1 MFSLGCS
8 MALAEK
14 PWSSDNDWKLVFSDD
29 FSGPSL
35 NTGNWSR
42 IAYVDWPSPPDW
54 RRYQSED
61 KPLVQ
66 FGKKDGATVMALWG
80 RYGNYTTQVNQKE
93 AKPTYACGGI
103 DSMNTFS
110 FQYGYVEVRA
120 KFDCVKGTWP
130 AIWMLPKN
138 GGGWPDGGEIDI
150 MEHLNFEDGVHQTI
164 HYAGNNGKATSQT
177 KNTPFNRNDWHTY
190 GVEWTKDNITFYLDG
205 KATKSMNNNSSN
217 WPFGKEGHEFYL
229 IIDQQIGGKWVESAG
244 PIDQETLKKKGAAM
258 YIDYVKVYS
267 SEKYKHRP
275 SKAAKPKAKAAAR

>member
-1 MFSLGCS
+1 MKFPLYLLGMFSLGCS

-93 AKPTYACGGI
+93 AKPTYACGGSI
-103 DSMNTFS
+103 
-110 FQYGYVEVRA
+110 
-120 KFDCVKGTWP
+120 P
-130 AIWMLPKN
+130 
-138 GGGWPDGGEIDI
+138 
-150 MEHLNFEDGVHQTI
+150 
-164 HYAGNNGKATSQT
+164 
-177 KNTPFNRNDWHTY
+177 
-190 GVEWTKDNITFYLDG
+190 
-205 KATKSMNNNSSN
+205 
-217 WPFGKEGHEFYL
+217 
-229 IIDQQIGGKWVESAG
+229 
-244 PIDQETLKKKGAAM
+244 
-258 YIDYVKVYS
+258 
-267 SEKYKHRP
+267 
-275 SKAAKPKAKAAAR
+275 